1 MGEVFRY
8 VADGALP
15 AHRHVDLPCPICG
28 KSGDAYY
35 IYADI
40 KEPDGSESQISEACA
55 ECIRRL
61 DPEQVSAWDNEER
74 LPIYLKATPGLDKR
88 AERERLAAIIGEL
101 RRTPRLPVFVQWDDW
116 PFCCGDL
123 TEYTGEPSPAE
134 AKALDREGQYW
145 DRGPAS
151 FHDRAAALV
160 PSAGLAVLGGVSAFR
175 CPRCGKRYWTFQC
188 T

>member
-8 VADGALP
+8 VADSALP
-15 AHRHVDLPCPICG
+15 AHRYTDLPCPICG
-28 KSGDAYY
+28 ASGDVYS

-40 KEPDGSESQISEACA
+40 EAPDGESDRITEACA

-61 DPEQVSAWDNEER
+61 APEQVSAWDTEKR
-74 LPIYLKATPGLDKR
+74 LPAHLKGTPGLDNPG
-88 AERERLAAIIGEL
+88 ARERLAAIVQEL
-101 RRTPRLPVFVQWDDW
+101 RRTPRLPHFIQWDDW

-123 TEYTGEPSPAE
+123 AEYTGEPSPAE
-134 AKALDREGQYW
+134 ADLLDREGQYW
-145 DRGPAS
+145 NRGPAA

-160 PSAGLAVLGGVSAFR
+160 PSRGLAVLGGVSAFR